1 MYTIEPLGPSTR
13 LRPGDTTT
21 IGRDQP
27 AITPRA
33 QPGTI
38 PPKARESLDLLEA
51 LQRAW
56 RSICAAYDVNAELPE
71 TPCLFEGVD
80 LRLPKPAAESIVA
93 NMLLNAMEEVGRF
106 SPAYKK
112 PIGLIHVRDRAANRS
127 SWLLSPE
134 TRERWQT
141 VLHPLALAIERN
153 RGLLLAAD
161 VLGELMKSEPC
172 DESRVMACCL
182 CMPPRVILVNRA
194 VLGNANIVCET
205 CQQPFHLLD
214 AQADDG

>member
-1 MYTIEPLGPSTR
+1 MYTTGPLGPPTR

-27 AITPRA
+27 AVTPRT
-33 QPGTI
+33 QPETD
-38 PPKARESLDLLEA
+38 AVDLLEA
-51 LQRAW
+51 LQQAW
-56 RSICAAYDVNAELPE
+56 RSICAAYDVSAELPE
-71 TPCLFEGVD
+71 TPCLFEGAD
-80 LRLPKPAAESIVA
+80 LRLPRPAAESIVA
-93 NMLLNAMEEVGRF
+93 NMLLNVMEEVGRF

-112 PIGLIHVRDRAANRS
+112 PIGLIHVRDRSANRS

-134 TRERWQT
+134 TRERWQA
-141 VLHPLALAIERN
+141 VLHQLALAIERN
-153 RGLLLAAD
+153 RGVLLAAD

-182 CMPPRVILVNRA
+182 CVPPRVILINRG

-205 CQQPFHLLD
+205 CQQPFHLID
-214 AQADDG
+214 TQADD

>member
-27 AITPRA
+27 EVMTRA
-33 QPGTI
+33 QPDTI
-38 PPKARESLDLLEA
+38 DLLEA
-51 LQRAW
+51 LHQAW

-93 NMLLNAMEEVGRF
+93 NMLLSAMEEVGRF

-134 TRERWQT
+134 TRERWQN
-141 VLHPLALAIERN
+141 VLRPLALAHRKKP
-153 RGLLLAAD
+153 GLAACRRCAGRINEERTMRRVARD
-161 VLGELMKSEPC
+161 GVLPVRAAARDL
-172 DESRVMACCL
+172 DQSRRAGQCEHRVRD
-182 CMPPRVILVNRA
+182 MPAA
-194 VLGNANIVCET
+194 VSSHRCAGRRLT
-205 CQQPFHLLD
+205 RFHLKLP
-214 AQADDG
+214 

>member
-13 LRPGDTTT
+13 LRPGDNTA

-27 AITPRA
+27 VVITRA
-33 QPGTI
+33 QPETI
-38 PPKARESLDLLEA
+38 DLIEA
-51 LQRAW
+51 LQQAW
-56 RSICAAYDVNAELPE
+56 GSISAAYDVIADLPE
-71 TPCLFEGVD
+71 TPCLFDGVD
-80 LRLPKPAAESIVA
+80 LCLPKQAAEAIIA
-93 NMLLNAMEEVGRF
+93 NMLLSMMEEVGRF
-106 SPAYKK
+106 SPAYKQ

-134 TRERWQT
+134 TRERWHE
-141 VLHPLALAIERN
+141 VLHPLALALERN

-161 VLGELMKSEPC
+161 VLGELTKSGPC

-182 CMPPRVILVNRA
+182 CVPPRVILINRV

-205 CQQPFHLLD
+205 CQQPFHLID
-214 AQADDG
+214 AQDEEDTF